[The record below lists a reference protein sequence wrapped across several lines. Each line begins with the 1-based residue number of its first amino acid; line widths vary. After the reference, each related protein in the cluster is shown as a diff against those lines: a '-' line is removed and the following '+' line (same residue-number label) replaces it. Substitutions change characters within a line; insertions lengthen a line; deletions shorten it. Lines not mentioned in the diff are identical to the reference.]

1 MTDFS
6 SHAPTRSVS
15 SARRHAPGELWVHPV
30 VSPRY
35 YRYYLDG
42 LEAVFGRKPKLR
54 TKGFPEL
61 RDPKNGMAVIL
72 PNGQRLFI
80 AANDFAV
87 VDPAVVAWADVV
99 GQVNVD
105 PGLSYSPKVVPIGP
119 SFGLP
124 WSSRASLAAFVIR
137 SGAMT
142 DPSRVPAM
150 LRDYLRANSE
160 RAPLSAYTF
169 EDSADEFVFFVATY
183 WRNAPSA
190 NERRLRFLRAVQRR
204 PGLQLGGGFWSR
216 EELPTDFGAF
226 QLTGSVDHREY
237 LRRTKASTFV
247 FNTPAVHDCLGW
259 KLGEFLALGKA
270 IISTPLGRTMPGD
283 FRSGEQIHIVD
294 GSEESIFE
302 AVDLLHHDRE
312 YRRHLEESARR
323 YWEQF
328 LRPDAVIRI
337 LLDHSGRAEMGS
349 SPMSVVG
356 EHDEPRRGLR
366 REGVEVPEDQG
377 TFTSPEIEDLDDERA
392 YVVLPCRGRLLPALR
407 SAGRPGRA
415 AHPDR
420 GRPG

>member
-1 MTDFS
+1 
-6 SHAPTRSVS
+6 
-15 SARRHAPGELWVHPV
+15 
-30 VSPRY
+30 
-35 YRYYLDG
+35 
-42 LEAVFGRKPKLR
+42 
-54 TKGFPEL
+54 
-61 RDPKNGMAVIL
+61 MAVIL

-142 DPSRVPAM
+142 APSRVPAM

-160 RAPLSAYTF
+160 RVPLTAYTS
-169 EDSADEFVFFVATY
+169 DGSADEFVFFVATY

-190 NERRLRFLRAVQRR
+190 NERRLRFVRAVQSR
-204 PGLQLGGGFWSR
+204 PGLKLERRLLESGGRCLLALASSSWQ
-216 EELPTDFGAF
+216 EP
-226 QLTGSVDHREY
+226 VDHREY

-283 FRSGEQIHIVD
+283 FRSGEQIHIVEVPK
-294 GSEESIFE
+294 SRSSRPSNYST
-302 AVDLLHHDRE
+302 HDRE
-312 YRRHLEESARR
+312 YRHHLEESARR
-323 YWEQF
+323 YWEQI

-337 LLDHSGRAEMGS
+337 LLDHSG
-349 SPMSVVG
+349 
-356 EHDEPRRGLR
+356 
-366 REGVEVPEDQG
+366 
-377 TFTSPEIEDLDDERA
+377 
-392 YVVLPCRGRLLPALR
+392 
-407 SAGRPGRA
+407 A
-415 AHPDR
+415 A
-420 GRPG
+420 